1 MRERDFSDD
10 DVFLGLDVGG
20 TFLKGARID
29 ARGRIQERLHEPI
42 RKDTAEELLSQFEA
56 AVRTL
61 EAGRPACAVG
71 IGLPGIVER
80 RTGKVRSAPN
90 VKVLDGLDVG
100 NRIEERTGR
109 PTFAENDANAAAL
122 AESW

>member
-10 DVFLGLDVGG
+10 DIFLGLDVGG

-42 RKDTAEELLSQFEA
+42 RKDTADDLLGQFEA

-61 EAGRPACAVG
+61 EKVSPARAVG

-80 RTGKVRSAPN
+80 KTGAVRSAPN
-90 VKVLDGLDVG
+90 VKVLDGLDEIG
-100 NRIEERTGR
+100 RASCRERERGAGGAGQRIE
-109 PTFAENDANAAAL
+109 
-122 AESW
+122 